1 MTWATILSTLGDT
14 HGIPS
19 RVVEHILSNN
29 ISSFSQLNLHQYR
42 NGITSNRQCDGWNE
56 ARSVNNL
63 SMAELLRT
71 EPLGHSSK
79 FYSGYKECNMRLPVV
94 KYDDHIRLQCLKLLD
109 DQIFSHGVPR
119 LKPNANA
126 AAAIPMLAPIAKNE
140 HFSCSL
146 ILCLSSNNMVVHEES
161 GEASD
166 WTANWNG
173 DYAPLAGGRKQGFC
187 HKREIH
193 EVGNYSSA
201 KVRVC
206 EDMIMKPTV
215 ERQDMQEL
223 GRPPYR

>member
-14 HGIPS
+14 HGFPS
-19 RVVEHILSNN
+19 RVIEQILSNN

-63 SMAELLRT
+63 GMAELLRT

-94 KYDDHIRLQCLKLLD
+94 KYDDRIRLQCLKLLD

-126 AAAIPMLAPIAKNE
+126 AAA
-140 HFSCSL
+140 CY
-146 ILCLSSNNMVVHEES
+146 
-161 GEASD
+161 
-166 WTANWNG
+166 T
-173 DYAPLAGGRKQGFC
+173 Y
-187 HKREIH
+187 
-193 EVGNYSSA
+193 VGSH
-201 KVRVC
+201 R
-206 EDMIMKPTV
+206 
-215 ERQDMQEL
+215 
-223 GRPPYR
+223 

>member
-19 RVVEHILSNN
+19 RVVEQILSNN

-63 SMAELLRT
+63 GMAELLIT

-79 FYSGYKECNMRLPVV
+79 FYSGYKECNMRLP
-94 KYDDHIRLQCLKLLD
+94 
-109 DQIFSHGVPR
+109 
-119 LKPNANA
+119 
-126 AAAIPMLAPIAKNE
+126 
-140 HFSCSL
+140 
-146 ILCLSSNNMVVHEES
+146 ES

-173 DYAPLAGGRKQGFC
+173 DYASLAGGRKQMHKGFC

-193 EVGNYSSA
+193 EVGNHSSA

>member
-19 RVVEHILSNN
+19 RVVEQILSNN

-63 SMAELLRT
+63 GMAELLRT

-79 FYSGYKECNMRLPVV
+79 FYSGYKECNMRLP
-94 KYDDHIRLQCLKLLD
+94 
-109 DQIFSHGVPR
+109 
-119 LKPNANA
+119 
-126 AAAIPMLAPIAKNE
+126 
-140 HFSCSL
+140 
-146 ILCLSSNNMVVHEES
+146 ES

-173 DYAPLAGGRKQGFC
+173 DYASLAGGRKQNDVLTITLGLSLNDDGNMIEVVPC
-187 HKREIH
+187 HTQGREL
-193 EVGNYSSA
+193 V
-201 KVRVC
+201 
-206 EDMIMKPTV
+206 
-215 ERQDMQEL
+215 
-223 GRPPYR
+223 